1 MRQNAWTTQL
11 RTCRLTG
18 EGLRSTSVVLLLGN
32 RPKCWA
38 LLSCLLNRP
47 RTTDPT
53 HSSSYSRNCTSDVP
67 KHSLLTPPPGS
78 KEHSHPP
85 TPCPPPLSSPPF
97 IPPRSVA
104 VDVVRDM
111 TKQRFKAYVQQ
122 AQKERD
128 RRSAAQVLKKLVQV
142 RVVRRGARGGG
153 GARARGDEGGG
164 ACIEGVLM
172 QRSTGLQEAGA
183 GT

>member
-1 MRQNAWTTQL
+1 
-11 RTCRLTG
+11 
-18 EGLRSTSVVLLLGN
+18 
-32 RPKCWA
+32 
-38 LLSCLLNRP
+38 
-47 RTTDPT
+47 
-53 HSSSYSRNCTSDVP
+53 
-67 KHSLLTPPPGS
+67 
-78 KEHSHPP
+78 
-85 TPCPPPLSSPPF
+85 
-97 IPPRSVA
+97 
-104 VDVVRDM
+104 M